1 MPTRKSLSDI
11 LRSLSGIF
19 RSLFRI
25 KREERCLA
33 SFLLVVFLAL
43 DALVVCKYYDVF
55 TPQTRFY
62 WHLFI
67 SKFHV
72 SGFDPITYSVVSN
85 WTAGYNVYR
94 HPLLAF
100 FMYVPYLINQ
110 ALMCITGINCAI
122 FIVSA
127 IQTFCAFYGAIFLY
141 RIFRE
146 IVGVSRTD
154 SSLLTVFFFGFA
166 FVMLS
171 AMVPDHFIIS
181 MMLLLLAL
189 YVSGKLIQKRQ
200 RLTIWQS
207 ALYFFLTA
215 GTSLNNGLKIY
226 LSMLFVN
233 GKRIFRP
240 KYLFFAILLPT
251 ALTWGAAR
259 MSYDHIVWPR
269 DVAAKAARAKAKA
282 AKQKKQ
288 EEEKLRKQ
296 HDDSVR
302 IASFTAYQLDSLS
315 ADSARRDSIAKAKP
329 KPVRRRKN
337 GKPISNGEFLSWTDI
352 TTSRTE
358 SVVENLFGEGI
369 QLHEGHLLGDVLNS
383 RPIIVN
389 YRHAFNYIVEA
400 VIVLLFI
407 AGIWCGRRSRFM
419 WLVMSYFALDIAL
432 HIGLGFAINEVYIMS
447 AHWMYAIPI
456 AMAFLMKAISG
467 HRRQAL
473 ALKTIV
479 ALLAAY
485 LWIWNVS
492 LIVRYLYFT

>member
-85 WTAGYNVYR
+85 WTAGFNVYR

-110 ALMCITGINCAI
+110 GLMCITGINCAI

-127 IQTFCAFYGAIFLY
+127 MQTFCAFYGAIFLY

-171 AMVPDHFIIS
+171 TMVPDHFIIS

-189 YVSGKLIQKRQ
+189 YVSGKLIQKR
-200 RLTIWQS
+200 RSLTIWQS

-315 ADSARRDSIAKAKP
+315 ADSARRDSIAKANP

-369 QLHEGHLLGDVLNS
+369 QLHEDHLLGDVLNS

-467 HRRQAL
+467 RRRQAL

>member
-1 MPTRKSLSDI
+1 M
-11 LRSLSGIF
+11 
-19 RSLFRI
+19 
-25 KREERCLA
+25 
-33 SFLLVVFLAL
+33 
-43 DALVVCKYYDVF
+43 
-55 TPQTRFY
+55 
-62 WHLFI
+62 
-67 SKFHV
+67 
-72 SGFDPITYSVVSN
+72 
-85 WTAGYNVYR
+85 
-94 HPLLAF
+94 
-100 FMYVPYLINQ
+100 
-110 ALMCITGINCAI
+110 
-122 FIVSA
+122 
-127 IQTFCAFYGAIFLY
+127 
-141 RIFRE
+141 
-146 IVGVSRTD
+146 
-154 SSLLTVFFFGFA
+154 
-166 FVMLS
+166 
-171 AMVPDHFIIS
+171 
-181 MMLLLLAL
+181 
-189 YVSGKLIQKRQ
+189 
-200 RLTIWQS
+200 QS

-369 QLHEGHLLGDVLNS
+369 QLHEDHLLGDVLNS

-400 VIVLLFI
+400 VIVMLFI

-467 HRRQAL
+467 RRRQAL

>member
-110 ALMCITGINCAI
+110 GLMCITGINCAI

-127 IQTFCAFYGAIFLY
+127 MQTFCAFYGAIFLY

-154 SSLLTVFFFGFA
+154 SSLLTFFFFGFA

-171 AMVPDHFIIS
+171 TMVPDHFIIS

-189 YVSGKLIQKRQ
+189 YVSGKLIQKRR

-369 QLHEGHLLGDVLNS
+369 QLHEDHLLGDVLNS

-389 YRHAFNYIVEA
+389 YRHAFNYIIEA

-447 AHWMYAIPI
+447 AHWMYAMPI
-456 AMAFLMKAISG
+456 AMAFLMKTISER
-467 HRRQAL
+467 RRQAL
-473 ALKTIV
+473 ALKTLV

>member
-1 MPTRKSLSDI
+1 MPTRKSLFDI

-110 ALMCITGINCAI
+110 GLMCITGINCAI

-127 IQTFCAFYGAIFLY
+127 MQTFCAFYGAIFLY

-171 AMVPDHFIIS
+171 TMVPDHFIIS

-189 YVSGKLIQKRQ
+189 YVSGKLIQKRR

-369 QLHEGHLLGDVLNS
+369 QLHEDHLLGDVLNS

-467 HRRQAL
+467 RHRQAL

>member
-110 ALMCITGINCAI
+110 GLMCITGINCAI

-154 SSLLTVFFFGFA
+154 SSLLTFFFFGFA

-171 AMVPDHFIIS
+171 TMVPDHFIIS

-189 YVSGKLIQKRQ
+189 YVSGKLIQKR
-200 RLTIWQS
+200 RSLSIWQS

-358 SVVENLFGEGI
+358 SLVENLFGEGI
-369 QLHEGHLLGDVLNS
+369 QLHEDNLLGDVLNS
-383 RPIIVN
+383 RPIIIN

-400 VIVLLFI
+400 VIVMLFI

-467 HRRQAL
+467 RRRQAL

>member
-110 ALMCITGINCAI
+110 GLMCITGINCAI

-127 IQTFCAFYGAIFLY
+127 MQTFCAFYGAIFLY

-189 YVSGKLIQKRQ
+189 YVSGKLIQKRR

-369 QLHEGHLLGDVLNS
+369 QLHEDHLLGDVLNS

-407 AGIWCGRRSRFM
+407 AGIWCGRRSRLM

-467 HRRQAL
+467 RRRQAL

-479 ALLAAY
+479 ALLAVY

>member
-1 MPTRKSLSDI
+1 MPTRKSLFDI

-110 ALMCITGINCAI
+110 GLMCITGINCAI

-127 IQTFCAFYGAIFLY
+127 MQTFCAFYGAIFLY

-171 AMVPDHFIIS
+171 TMVPDHFIIS

-189 YVSGKLIQKRQ
+189 YVSGKLIQKR
-200 RLTIWQS
+200 RSLTIWQS

-369 QLHEGHLLGDVLNS
+369 QLHEDHLLGDVLNS

-467 HRRQAL
+467 RRRQAL

-492 LIVRYLYFT
+492 LIVRYFYFT

>member
-100 FMYVPYLINQ
+100 FMFVPYLINQ
-110 ALMCITGINCAI
+110 GLMCITGINCAI

-127 IQTFCAFYGAIFLY
+127 MQTFCAFYGAIFLY

-154 SSLLTVFFFGFA
+154 SSLLTFFFFGFA

-171 AMVPDHFIIS
+171 TMVPDHFIIS

-189 YVSGKLIQKRQ
+189 YVSGKLILKR
-200 RLTIWQS
+200 RSLTIWQS

-337 GKPISNGEFLSWTDI
+337 GKPISNGEFLSWTNI

-369 QLHEGHLLGDVLNS
+369 QLHEDHLLGDVLNS

-447 AHWMYAIPI
+447 AHWMYAMPI
-456 AMAFLMKAISG
+456 AMAFLMKTISER
-467 HRRQAL
+467 RRQAL
-473 ALKTIV
+473 ALKTLV

>member
-1 MPTRKSLSDI
+1 MPANNKLSE
-11 LRSLSGIF
+11 IF

-33 SFLLVVFLAL
+33 SFLLIVFLVL

-55 TPQTRFY
+55 TPQTRHY

-72 SGFDPITYSVVSN
+72 SGFDPITYSVVSD

-110 ALMCITGINCAI
+110 ALMWITGINCAI

-127 IQTFCAFYGAIFLY
+127 IQTFCAFYASMFLY

-154 SSLLTVFFFGFA
+154 SSLLTIFFFGFS

-189 YVSGKLIQKRQ
+189 YVSGKLILKR
-200 RLTIWQS
+200 RSLTIWQS

-240 KYLFFAILLPT
+240 KYLFFAILLPA

-282 AKQKKQ
+282 AKEAKKKAEAAERHRQ
-288 EEEKLRKQ
+288 
-296 HDDSVR
+296 DSIR
-302 IASFTAYQLDSLS
+302 IASFTVEQMDSLRR
-315 ADSARRDSIAKAKP
+315 DSVQRDSIAKAKP

-337 GKPISNGEFLSWTDI
+337 GKPIANGEFIGWTDI
-352 TTSRTE
+352 TTSRSE
-358 SVVENLFGEGI
+358 SIVENLLGESI
-369 QLHEGHLLGDVLNS
+369 QLHQDNVLGDVLKS
-383 RPIIVN
+383 RPMIVH
-389 YRHAFNYIVEA
+389 YRHWYNYAVEGLIA
-400 VIVLLFI
+400 LLFVLGVW
-407 AGIWCGRRSRFM
+407 AGRRSRFM
-419 WLVMSYFALDIAL
+419 WLVMSYFALDMVL
-432 HIGLGFAINEVYIMS
+432 HIGLGFGINEVYIMS
-447 AHWMYAIPI
+447 AHWIYAIPI
-456 AMAFLMKAISG
+456 AVAFLLKNVG
-467 HRRQAL
+467 RRRYQL
-473 ALKTIV
+473 ALKGV
-479 ALLAAY
+479 LALLAVW
-485 LWIWNVS
+485 LWAWNVT
-492 LIVRYLYFT
+492 LIVGYLY